1 MTPKRGADGRQPRT
15 VLPAL
20 AAAALLLGVARVG
33 FVRHHDPSTM
43 NNVAFALVHLTVL
56 SFGVAPALRR
66 SRRPAAAGQRDL
78 TDTLK
83 AA

>member
-1 MTPKRGADGRQPRT
+1 
-15 VLPAL
+15 
-20 AAAALLLGVARVG
+20 
-33 FVRHHDPSTM
+33 M

-56 SFGVAPALRR
+56 SFGVAPALRGA
-66 SRRPAAAGQRDL
+66 RRRVAAEQRDL

>member
-1 MTPKRGADGRQPRT
+1 
-15 VLPAL
+15 
-20 AAAALLLGVARVG
+20 
-33 FVRHHDPSTM
+33 M

-56 SFGVAPALRR
+56 SFGVAPALR
-66 SRRPAAAGQRDL
+66 STRRPVAAAERDL

>member
-1 MTPKRGADGRQPRT
+1 M
-15 VLPAL
+15 LPAI
-20 AAAALLLGVARVG
+20 AAAGVLLAIAVLGL
-33 FVRHHDPSTM
+33 VRHHDPSTM

-56 SFGVAPALRR
+56 SFGVAPALRAA
-66 SRRPAAAGQRDL
+66 RRPVAAARRDR